1 MEPQILFNIAVGLA
15 GFFGGWA
22 LTRIYHAI
30 DQLDGDVRKMPHVYV
45 TKDDYR
51 SDIGDIK
58 TMLGKIFDR
67 LDNKADK

>member
-1 MEPQILFNIAVGLA
+1 MEPQILFNIAIGLA

-30 DQLDGDVRKMPHVYV
+30 DQLDVDVRRMPLVYV

-58 TMLGKIFDR
+58 VMLGKIFDR
-67 LDNKADK
+67 LDGKVDK

>member
-1 MEPQILFNIAVGLA
+1 MDTQTLFNVAVGLA

-30 DQLDGDVRKMPHVYV
+30 DQLDGDVRKLPHVYV

-58 TMLGKIFDR
+58 MMLGKIFDR
-67 LDNKADK
+67 LDGKVDK

>member
-1 MEPQILFNIAVGLA
+1 MEPQILFNIAIGLA

-30 DQLDGDVRKMPHVYV
+30 DQLDVDVRRMPLVYV

-58 TMLGKIFDR
+58 IMLGKIFDR
-67 LDNKADK
+67 LDGKVDK

>member
-1 MEPQILFNIAVGLA
+1 MDTQTLFNVAVGLA

-30 DQLDGDVRKMPHVYV
+30 DQLDGDVRKLPHVYV

-58 TMLGKIFDR
+58 VMLGKIFDR
-67 LDNKADK
+67 LDGKVDK

>member
-1 MEPQILFNIAVGLA
+1 MEPQIFFNIAVGLA

-30 DQLDGDVRKMPHVYV
+30 DQLDVDVRRMPLVYV

-58 TMLGKIFDR
+58 VMLGKIFDR
-67 LDNKADK
+67 LDGKVDK

>member
-1 MEPQILFNIAVGLA
+1 MDTQTLFNVAVGLA

-30 DQLDGDVRKMPHVYV
+30 DQLDGDVRKLPHVYV

-58 TMLGKIFDR
+58 IMLGKIFDR
-67 LDNKADK
+67 LDGKVDK

>member
-1 MEPQILFNIAVGLA
+1 METQTFFNVAVGLA

-30 DQLDGDVRKMPHVYV
+30 DQLDGDVRNMPHVYV

-51 SDIGDIK
+51 ADIGDIK
-58 TMLGKIFDR
+58 NMLGKIFDR
-67 LDNKADK
+67 LDHKVDK

>member
-1 MEPQILFNIAVGLA
+1 MEPQIFFNVAVGLA

-30 DQLDGDVRKMPHVYV
+30 DQLDGDVRKMPLVYV

-58 TMLGKIFDR
+58 NMLGKIVDR
-67 LDNKADK
+67 LEGKADK

>member
-30 DQLDGDVRKMPHVYV
+30 DQLDVDVRRMPLVYV

-58 TMLGKIFDR
+58 VMLGKIFDR
-67 LDNKADK
+67 LDGKVDK